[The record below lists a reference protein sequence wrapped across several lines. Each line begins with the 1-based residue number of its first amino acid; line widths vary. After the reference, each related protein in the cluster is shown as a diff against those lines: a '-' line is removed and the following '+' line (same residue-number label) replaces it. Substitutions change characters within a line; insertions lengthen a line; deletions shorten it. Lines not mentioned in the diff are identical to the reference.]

1 MARFEPHPYQA
12 YAIRRILEA
21 PAVGLLLDMGLGKTV
36 IALTALEALMYDRF
50 EVGRA
55 LVIAP
60 KKVAEATW
68 QAEAAKWDHL
78 RHLRFATV
86 LGTEKQRLA
95 ALSADADVYV
105 INRENVVWLCER
117 WPGFDMV
124 IVDESS
130 SFKSPSAKRFRAL
143 KRVLPRVKRVV
154 ILTGTPAP
162 NGIEDLWAQVYL
174 LDRGARLGRYISHY
188 RERYFG
194 YNPWRHEYTPKPGA
208 FEAVQAK
215 ISDICVSMKAADWLQ
230 LPERIVRDVPVL
242 LDGEALAAYRKLE
255 REMLL
260 SVPQEGAA
268 SAATSPSD
276 PEDSPGVAAG
286 RLLASTQPTVDVT
299 ALSAAALTGKLLQL
313 CGGCVYGE
321 DGAAHTVHTA
331 KLEALSELLE
341 GLHGEPALIFYG
353 FRHELPGISR
363 VLAQAGRAFRV
374 LESAEDVAAWN
385 AGKLGALVA
394 HPASC
399 GYGLNLQDGGRHVV
413 WYTLPWALELYQQA
427 NARLYRQG
435 QTKPVVIHR
444 LLAKIKDGTISA
456 PGACDGLR
464 ACDPE
469 DSPPETRDRAQRQAR
484 GTTADDDVAAALE
497 GKADVQAALI
507 EALKARIKEARA

>member
-1 MARFEPHPYQA
+1 
-12 YAIRRILEA
+12 
-21 PAVGLLLDMGLGKTV
+21 
-36 IALTALEALMYDRF
+36 MYDRF

-86 LGTEKQRLA
+86 LGTERQRLA
-95 ALSADADVYV
+95 ALAADADVYV

-130 SFKSPSAKRFRAL
+130 SFKCPSAKRFRAL
-143 KRVLPRVKRVV
+143 KRVLPWVKRVV

-174 LDRGARLGRYISHY
+174 LDRGERLGRYISHY
-188 RERYFG
+188 RERYFD
-194 YNPWRHEYTPKPGA
+194 YNPWRHEYAPKPGA

-215 ISDICVSMKAADWLQ
+215 IGDICVSMRAADWLQ
-230 LPERIVRDVPVL
+230 LPERIVHDVPVL
-242 LDGEALAAYRKLE
+242 LEGAALAAYRRLE
-255 REMLL
+255 KDMLL
-260 SVPQEGAA
+260 SVDGE
-268 SAATSPSD
+268 
-276 PEDSPGVAAG
+276 
-286 RLLASTQPTVDVT
+286 DVT

-313 CGGCVYGE
+313 CGGCLYDE
-321 DGAAHTVHTA
+321 DGVAHTVHTA
-331 KLEALSELLE
+331 KLEALGELLE

-353 FRHELPGISR
+353 FRHELPGITR
-363 VLAQAGRAFRV
+363 VLGKAGRAFRI
-374 LESAEDVAAWN
+374 LAGADDVTAWN

-399 GYGLNLQDGGRHVV
+399 GYGLNLQDGGRHVI

-435 QTKPVVIHR
+435 QTKPVIIHR
-444 LLAKIKDGTISA
+444 LITTLA
-456 PGACDGLR
+456 
-464 ACDPE
+464 E
-469 DSPPETRDRAQRQAR
+469 DR
-484 GTTADDDVAAALE
+484 GTTADQDVAAALE

-507 EALKARIKEARA
+507 EALKARIREVDK